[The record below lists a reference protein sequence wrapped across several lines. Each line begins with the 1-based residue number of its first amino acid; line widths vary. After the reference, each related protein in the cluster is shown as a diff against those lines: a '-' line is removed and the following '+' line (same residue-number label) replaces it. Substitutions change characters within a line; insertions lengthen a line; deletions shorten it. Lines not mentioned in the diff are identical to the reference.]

1 MAAKQKTGGLGRGL
15 SALFED
21 YSVSELENN
30 PSKEAP
36 KTTEGKSSAT
46 QKDGGKSAGKNAASA
61 TSAAS
66 APKSVAPKAPQATK
80 ADPEVKP
87 EDIEN
92 TVILVDINDIK
103 PNESQPRKNFDAEKI
118 SELADSIKEHG
129 IIQPLLLRKEKIGYE
144 LVAGERRWR
153 AAREAGLKK
162 VPAIVKKLTDQENM
176 LVAIIENMQRE
187 DLNPVEEAEGIS
199 QMIKAYG
206 LTQEQVSKSLG
217 KSRPYITNALR
228 ILALPKEALDKLVTG
243 EITSGHARALL
254 SIQKKEKQLAVLK
267 RIVGEGLSV
276 RDVERIAQSEKPGGK
291 TTRGRRMEKSRDILA
306 VEQDLKDIFGT
317 KVSIVSN
324 GKKGAI
330 AIEYYSV
337 EELNRLIDLIKT
349 IK

>member
-1 MAAKQKTGGLGRGL
+1 MAAKPKAGGLGRGL
-15 SALFED
+15 GALFAD
-21 YSVSELENN
+21 YSVSDMGKNVN
-30 PSKEAP
+30 KKE
-36 KTTEGKSSAT
+36 KSSAT
-46 QKDGGKSAGKNAASA
+46 AGSSKDAAKQAENANQKAVSSSAVN
-61 TSAAS
+61 
-66 APKSVAPKAPQATK
+66 
-80 ADPEVKP
+80 P
-87 EDIEN
+87 EDLEN

-103 PNESQPRKNFDAEKI
+103 PNENQPRKNFDAEKI

-129 IIQPLLLRKEKIGYE
+129 IIQPLLLRKEKTGYE

-162 VPAIVKKLTDQENM
+162 VPAIVKVLTDQENM

-187 DLNPVEEAEGIS
+187 DLNPVEEAEGIN
-199 QMIKAYG
+199 QMIKTYG

-228 ILALPKEALDKLVTG
+228 ILALPKEALDSLAAG

-254 SIQKKEKQLAVLK
+254 AIQNKDRQSSVLK
-267 RIVGEGLSV
+267 KIISDGLSV
-276 RDVERIAQSEKPGGK
+276 RDVERIAQGEKPSAK
-291 TTRGRRMEKSRDILA
+291 KTRGRRMEKSRDVLA
-306 VEQDLKDIFGT
+306 VEQDLKEIFGT

-330 AIEYYSV
+330 EIEYYSV